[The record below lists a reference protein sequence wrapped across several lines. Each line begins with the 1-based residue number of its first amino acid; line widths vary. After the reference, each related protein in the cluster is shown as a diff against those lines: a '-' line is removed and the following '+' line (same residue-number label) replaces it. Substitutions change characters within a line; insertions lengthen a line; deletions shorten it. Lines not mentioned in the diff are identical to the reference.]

1 MAHTATNKRVDN
13 LGYNSKAMTPPG
25 TLEPNKPVSQ
35 ATQLY
40 RFTFDAEAKQ
50 VSALYQGIT
59 LADSNKVMLL
69 RETRIAPVCYF
80 PREDVRLDLFER
92 SDFIT
97 YCPFKGNA
105 AHYSL
110 RVGEIVAENILW
122 SYEDPFK
129 DAANIKDYVAF
140 YADQVDILYPGEQS
154 AQPQGQSLPAY
165 ENPLLN
171 WVLQEAPGIVS
182 SRELTA
188 ALARYMRSVRIP
200 LWRLGI
206 VIPILHPQVAAFSQH
221 WYSVTGELQETDIDF
236 ETLQS
241 SEYLNS
247 PLVPIFEGAGGIR
260 RRLDIDEP
268 LLDYDILRQYH
279 AEGATDYVVMP
290 MHFSDGQINALF
302 LVSNQP
308 GGFTTADLGHIYE
321 ILAVLGRIYEVHTLR
336 YKAASLLD
344 TYLGSHA
351 GERVLN
357 GLIRRGD
364 GQDIR
369 AVIWFC
375 DLRGSTPLAQSMS
388 RDEFLG
394 CLNDFFDCVAG
405 AVLDH
410 GGQVLR
416 FIGDAAL
423 AIFPIEDEPDDTG
436 LQASCKRA
444 IAAAHEASSRMKSYN
459 AKRVSESAQELGYGI
474 GLHVGDVTYGNIGTG
489 NRLEF
494 TVIGEAANLA
504 ARIESQCKLLGES
517 VLLSTR
523 FATCYP
529 DHVVSL
535 GKHQLQG
542 IDEPH
547 EIFTLRDPE

>member
-1 MAHTATNKRVDN
+1 
-13 LGYNSKAMTPPG
+13 MTSPQFLKPN
-25 TLEPNKPVSQ
+25 EPLSQ
-35 ATQLY
+35 ATHLY
-40 RFTFDAEAKQ
+40 RFTFDPEAKQ

-59 LADSNKVMLL
+59 LADSNKVMVMQ
-69 RETRIAPVCYF
+69 ETRIAPICYF
-80 PREDVRLDLFER
+80 PREDVRMELFER
-92 SDFIT
+92 SDFVT
-97 YCPFKGNA
+97 HCPFKGNA
-105 AHYSL
+105 THYSL
-110 RVGEIVAENILW
+110 RVGEMAADNILW
-122 SYEDPFK
+122 SYEDPFE
-129 DAANIKDYVAF
+129 DSARIKDYVAF
-140 YADQVDILYPGEQS
+140 YPDQVDMLYLGEQS
-154 AQPQGQSLPAY
+154 TRSEGQSLPAY

-171 WVLQEAPGIVS
+171 WVLQEAPAIAS

-188 ALARYMRSVRIP
+188 ALARQMRSARIP
-200 LWRLGI
+200 LWRLGV
-206 VIPILHPQVAAFSQH
+206 VIPILHPQVVAFSH
-221 WYSVTGELQETDIDF
+221 YWHSVTGELVEQEHDF
-236 ETLQS
+236 SMLQS

-260 RRLDIDEP
+260 RRLDIIEP
-268 LLDYDILRQYH
+268 LLDYGILRELH
-279 AEGATDYVVMP
+279 AEGATDYVAMP
-290 MHFSDGQINALF
+290 MLFSDGKINALF
-302 LVSNQP
+302 LSSNQP
-308 GGFTTADLGHIYE
+308 GGFTTSNLGHIYE
-321 ILAVLGRIYEVHTLR
+321 ILGVLGRIYEVHVLQ

-375 DLRGSTPLAQSMS
+375 DLRGSTLLAQTMS
-388 RDEFLG
+388 RDEFLV
-394 CLNDFFDCVAG
+394 CLNEFFDCVAG

-423 AIFPIEDEPDDTG
+423 AIFPIENELEDTA
-436 LQASCKRA
+436 LQASCEHA
-444 IAAAHEASSRMKSYN
+444 IAAAHEASSRMKVYN
-459 AKRVSESAQELGYGI
+459 ARRVKESAQELGYGI

-504 ARIESQCKLLGES
+504 ARIESLCKLLGEP
-517 VLLSTR
+517 VLLSAD
-523 FATCYP
+523 FATCGL
-529 DHVVSL
+529 DHIVSL
-535 GKHQLQG
+535 GQHQLKG

-547 EIFTLRDPE
+547 EIFALRDTE